1 MHALHRILVKLEDK
15 DETIEEIRS
24 VAKSETEDYYN
35 AYDWRETDTA
45 GRWESEYPCNVILG
59 RDEPDKII
67 DELLVVRD
75 QQENILRHHVESLK
89 KYCPSMNIEDIIKN
103 SPRLSFGE
111 GGLISYH
118 LKCISSLL
126 VGAYDFDSAF
136 FNTEECDS
144 IINDELINEIRKK
157 PEDWAVVLFDCHF

>member
-15 DETIEEIRS
+15 DETIDEIRS

-45 GRWESEYPCNVILG
+45 GRWEGEYPCNVILG

-67 DELLVVRD
+67 EELITVKKE
-75 QQENILRHHVESLK
+75 QENVLRHHVESLK

-103 SPRLSFGE
+103 SPRSSFGE

>member
-15 DETIEEIRS
+15 DETIDEIRS

-35 AYDWRETDTA
+35 AYDWRETETA

-103 SPRLSFGE
+103 SPRSNFGE

-118 LKCISSLL
+118 LKCISGLL
-126 VGAYDFDSAF
+126 GGAYDFDSAF

-157 PEDWAVVLFDCHF
+157 PEAWAVVLFDCHF

>member
-103 SPRLSFGE
+103 SPRSSFGE

-118 LKCISSLL
+118 LKCISGLL
-126 VGAYDFDSAF
+126 VGAYDFYSAF

>member
-15 DETIEEIRS
+15 DETIDEIRRF
-24 VAKSETEDYYN
+24 AENETEDYCN

-103 SPRLSFGE
+103 SPRSSFGE

-118 LKCISSLL
+118 LKCIQFARW
-126 VGAYDFDSAF
+126 G
-136 FNTEECDS
+136 
-144 IINDELINEIRKK
+144 I
-157 PEDWAVVLFDCHF
+157 

>member
-15 DETIEEIRS
+15 DETIDEIRS

-103 SPRLSFGE
+103 SPRSSFGE

-118 LKCISSLL
+118 LKCISGLL

-144 IINDELINEIRKK
+144 IINDELINGIRKK
-157 PEDWAVVLFDCHF
+157 PEDWAIVLFDCHF

>member
-15 DETIEEIRS
+15 DETIDEIRS
-24 VAKSETEDYYN
+24 VAKSETEDYYI

-103 SPRLSFGE
+103 SPRSSFGE

-118 LKCISSLL
+118 LKCISGLL